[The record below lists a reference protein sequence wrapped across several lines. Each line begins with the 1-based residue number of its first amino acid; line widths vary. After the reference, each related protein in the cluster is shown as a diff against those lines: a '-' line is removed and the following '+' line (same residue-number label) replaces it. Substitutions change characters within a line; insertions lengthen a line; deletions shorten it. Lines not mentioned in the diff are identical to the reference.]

1 MNDVAPIRA
10 LIDPHRSEIVPRL
23 PKYLSAEQFFQLC
36 YAIER
41 NGKLAAAAR
50 RNPDSLLAAIL
61 KAADCGLMPGSAY
74 DHCWLIPYGDEI
86 QFQVGY
92 RGLVYQLM
100 RAGAI
105 IKLTPAVVYDGDH
118 FDLELGDREHLTHKP
133 NLTDDRRR
141 NAQWLF
147 DKRNIVGAYA
157 VAWLP
162 LPTQHMNV
170 AAVHRWVP
178 AGEIEAAR
186 MRSKVPDGPA
196 WTQNYPAM
204 ASKTA
209 VRRTCKLI
217 EVCGPTDENKEAW
230 DRYGRTIEL
239 DNSQYRYGD
248 DEHDNDEPDDL
259 PEAKP
264 VRLMPPRSG
273 QAAGSPSIEHGAPP
287 PPNGGRKK
295 PRVDAQTPP
304 QPKPAAAPLAEPEEP
319 ISIERQDDLI
329 GQAGLAGMRSSQFN
343 GYVKEKYRVSVSE
356 LTSSQADEVAKY
368 LKGRMA

>member
-1 MNDVAPIRA
+1 MNDVASIRA

-259 PEAKP
+259 PAKA
-264 VRLMPPRSG
+264 VRLIPQRSG
-273 QAAGSPSIEHGAPP
+273 PAAGSPSTAQHGEPAT
-287 PPNGGRKK
+287 PNGGRKK
-295 PRVDAQTPP
+295 PRADAQTPP
-304 QPKPAAAPLAEPEEP
+304 PPKPAQLSEPEEP

-329 GQAGLAGMRSSQFN
+329 GQAGLVGMKSSQLN
-343 GYVKEKYRVSVSE
+343 EYVKGKYRIPLSD
-356 LTSSQADEVAKY
+356 LTSSQADEVVKF

>member
-1 MNDVAPIRA
+1 
-10 LIDPHRSEIVPRL
+10 
-23 PKYLSAEQFFQLC
+23 
-36 YAIER
+36 
-41 NGKLAAAAR
+41 
-50 RNPDSLLAAIL
+50 
-61 KAADCGLMPGSAY
+61 
-74 DHCWLIPYGDEI
+74 
-86 QFQVGY
+86 
-92 RGLVYQLM
+92 
-100 RAGAI
+100 
-105 IKLTPAVVYDGDH
+105 
-118 FDLELGDREHLTHKP
+118 
-133 NLTDDRRR
+133 
-141 NAQWLF
+141 
-147 DKRNIVGAYA
+147 
-157 VAWLP
+157 
-162 LPTQHMNV
+162 MNV

-248 DEHDNDEPDDL
+248 DEHDANEIPDDL

-273 QAAGSPSIEHGAPP
+273 PAAGSPSTDKGAP

-295 PRVDAQTPP
+295 PHADAQTPP
-304 QPKPAAAPLAEPEEP
+304 QPKPVAAPLEPEEP

-329 GQAGLAGMRSSQFN
+329 AQANMVGMGASKLN
-343 GYVKEKYRVSVSE
+343 AYVKTKYQLPLSE
-356 LTSSQADEVAKY
+356 LTSSQADEIAKF
-368 LKGRMA
+368 LKEQMA